1 MTDSADFVLEA
12 QGLGKG
18 YPDGKTTRRILENV
32 DIIVRAGE
40 MVGLMGPSG
49 SGKSTL
55 LSVVGGLLRP
65 DSGAVAVCGEPLDYA
80 KTSDIAR
87 IRREHIGWISQA
99 YDLVL
104 SESVAQNVSLP
115 LVFDRPR
122 LNKRERE
129 DAINAA
135 LTAAGLNVKT
145 WRQVSKLSGGERQRV
160 AIARA
165 LVRTP
170 KFLIADEPTAAL
182 DEDTAAQI
190 IEKFRGIADSG
201 VAVLVATHDPQ
212 VVAVCDR
219 MYRFDGSH
227 VKEQSRASH
236 L

>member
-1 MTDSADFVLEA
+1 MTGIADLVVDGLDISKGYLDGKNTRSVLE
-12 QGLGKG
+12 
-18 YPDGKTTRRILENV
+18 RV
-32 DIIVRAGE
+32 DICVRAGE

-65 DSGAVAVCGEPLDYA
+65 DSGTVTVCGEPLDYT

-99 YDLVL
+99 YDLIA
-104 SESVAQNVSLP
+104 SESVAQNVELP
-115 LVFDRPR
+115 LTFGKPR
-122 LNKRERE
+122 LKKKERE
-129 DAINAA
+129 AVVNKA
-135 LTAAGLNVKT
+135 LEMAGLDIKT

-227 VKEQSRASH
+227 VKEQ

>member
-1 MTDSADFVLEA
+1 MTGIADLVVNGLDISKGYLDGKNTRSVLE
-12 QGLGKG
+12 
-18 YPDGKTTRRILENV
+18 RV
-32 DIIVRAGE
+32 DICVRAGE

-65 DSGAVAVCGEPLDYA
+65 DSGTVTVCGEPLEYT

-87 IRREHIGWISQA
+87 IRREYIGWISQA
-99 YDLVL
+99 YDLIA
-104 SESVAQNVSLP
+104 SESVAQNVELP
-115 LVFDRPR
+115 LTFGKAR
-122 LNKRERE
+122 LKKKERE
-129 DAINAA
+129 AVVNNA
-135 LTAAGLNVKT
+135 LEMAGLDIKT

-201 VAVLVATHDPQ
+201 VAVLVATHDPH

-219 MYRFDGSH
+219 IYRFDGSH
-227 VKEQSRASH
+227 VKEQ